1 MVDVNGYGVS
11 EFSKEA
17 GEMARRKVPSPTPL
31 SSGLPAEEPPWTRT
45 DLMIVPVSARLE
57 LPMAGMSRYDLRR
70 MGELVQQLGALMV
83 RLSHQHALS
92 ERSIMFEV
100 CNAVRATQFAMGP
113 VRRAKRKKV
122 AEGLGDE

>member
-1 MVDVNGYGVS
+1 MVDVNGFGVS
-11 EFSKEA
+11 EFTREA

-31 SSGLPAEEPPWTRT
+31 SSGLPAEEPAWTRT

-70 MGELVQQLGALMV
+70 MGELVEQLGAMMV

-100 CNAVRATQFAMGP
+100 CNAVRATQHHLGP
-113 VRRAKRKKV
+113 VRRAKRKTV
-122 AEGLGDE
+122 RDGIGDE